1 MNTSSD
7 RRLKEEIAEG
17 HRYYG
22 IMCLAIYAKKSG
34 VSKEE
39 LEADAF
45 SLLDRMEELTKEAN
59 NHFTRADILAA
70 LQLYNDSYI
79 TFPIDTITQLTA
91 LPIEKNKRNGRKQAD
106 HIKLMNFVREEINNN
121 KDWRNKDGRPT
132 KENEVR
138 EWRQLHPAGTKAECI
153 KETGISKPTVYKYW
167 SDNK

>member
-1 MNTSSD
+1 
-7 RRLKEEIAEG
+7 
-17 HRYYG
+17 
-22 IMCLAIYAKKSG
+22 MCLAIYAKKSG
-34 VSKEE
+34 VSYER
-39 LEADAF
+39 LEQDAF
-45 SLLDRMEELTKEAN
+45 SLLERFDYLTTDEK
-59 NHFTRADILAA
+59 NHFKREDILSA
-70 LQLYNDSYI
+70 LEAYNDNYY